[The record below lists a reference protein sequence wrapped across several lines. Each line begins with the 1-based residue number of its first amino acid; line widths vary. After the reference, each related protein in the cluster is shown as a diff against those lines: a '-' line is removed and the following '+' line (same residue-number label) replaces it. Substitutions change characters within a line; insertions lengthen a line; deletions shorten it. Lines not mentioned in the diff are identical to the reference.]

1 MSVGGHGICKQTPQ
15 RSRAVKALDSRR
27 EHNLGT
33 DTCNIAMATY
43 MRSYGETEERMHD
56 LRAIYVNLSNFK
68 GWRQFVRVC
77 WGSEPY
83 SR

>member
-1 MSVGGHGICKQTPQ
+1 
-15 RSRAVKALDSRR
+15 
-27 EHNLGT
+27 
-33 DTCNIAMATY
+33 MATY